1 MSELKIRCSMLG
13 KIMTPSRSKKD
24 IMGKTCKTYIQD
36 IFKEKELGIIKE
48 FWSRYIT
55 KGIDCEKKAIEL
67 ANKVLEW
74 ELPFEAIHGKQHEF
88 ENDYLTGHT
97 DVCTKT
103 VLADVKTSW
112 DGTTFPF
119 FEDEIPNKDYYWQCM
134 GYLALTGYDK
144 CDLAYCLINTPEKMV
159 LDEIRREHWKQDSFW
174 DGDENPDIVKMVRSR
189 HEFDHLPNEL
199 RVKNYIIERD
209 ENAIKNIY
217 ERVEQCR
224 EYYEQLKTK

>member
-1 MSELKIRCSMLG
+1 MLG
-13 KIMTPSRSKKD
+13 KIMTNPRTKKETLS
-24 IMGKTCKTYIQD
+24 KTCKTYVQD
-36 IFKEKELGIIKE
+36 IFKENEFGIVRE
-48 FWSRYIT
+48 FWSRYID
-55 KGIDCEKKAIEL
+55 KGIDCETQAIEL
-67 ANKVLEW
+67 ANEVLGW
-74 ELPFEAIHGKQHEF
+74 ELSFGYIHSGEQDYF
-88 ENDYLTGHT
+88 ENDYITGHT
-97 DVCTKT
+97 DVCSVKKYGDKKD

-144 CDLAYCLINTPEKMV
+144 CDLAYCLINTPEPMV
-159 LDEIRREHWKQDSFW
+159 MDEIRREHWKQNAVW
-174 DGDENPDIVKMVRSR
+174 DGDENPDIVAMVRSR
-189 HEFDHLPNEL
+189 HEFDHIPKQL
-199 RVKNYIIERD
+199 RVKNFVIERD